1 MEERDL
7 GLSQDVAVVGT
18 VKEPN
23 TEEIIAL
30 DPDLVILASDIAAQA
45 DIRDVLENAGLACAT
60 FQVDTFE
67 DYAFMMEQFC
77 AITGRDDLYEE
88 NVTQVG
94 EQIEQARATAA
105 QGDSQPQVL
114 LIRAF
119 SSGIKAK
126 TDDELAGA
134 ILKDLGAHNIADDHP
149 SMLEDLSMEEV
160 IAADPAYIFVT
171 TMGDEQKALDYLN
184 GLIEENP
191 AWSELTA
198 VKEGRYIV
206 LPKDLFHYKPN
217 NRWGRATSTWGR
229 SSTPPCSMRGKAGLG
244 LVVLGAL
251 VVLSAALGTAVGST
265 FIHLPTAL
273 GQLFSGNTSSS
284 DARILLHVRLPR
296 VAASLLCGAA
306 LSVSGMLIQAVLSN
320 ALASPNVI
328 GVNAGGGILH
338 FFGHGA
344 GARVFRGRPHR
355 GLFRCAACHPHC
367 LRRGCRRRRRKA
379 DHHPGRRGGEQY
391 LHRGHQHHQ
400 DLFPGHPLQRQHLF
414 DRRVLW
420 GELCRYLPGVDD
432 DPPGAGAGHAALPP
446 HRCAVPGGGNRP
458 QPGAAGK
465 RHPLWVDPHCLC
477 AGRGGGELFR
487 AGELVGLL
495 CPHIVRRLFGQGRH
509 RVLLPAAALLGA
521 SFVTLCDLLSRVLFA
536 PYEIPVGILLSFFGR
551 PLLPVLNPEAA
562 AAPQPPQQEGGFP

>member
-1 MEERDL
+1 MKRILPLFLALALLLTGCAAVSTTESTSQTVSQVDSPSSALESAAESASSQLESISITDSNGSQITLDTSAPRVVATYGSFAEAWLLAGGELVGVTQDALEQRDL
-7 GLSQDVAVVGT
+7 GLPEDIAVVGT

-23 TEEIIAL
+23 AEEIIAL
-30 DPDLVILASDIAAQA
+30 EPDLVLLASDITAQA

-217 NRWGRATSTWGR
+217 NRWGESY
-229 SSTPPCSMRGKAGLG
+229 
-244 LVVLGAL
+244 
-251 VVLSAALGTAVGST
+251 
-265 FIHLPTAL
+265 
-273 GQLFSGNTSSS
+273 
-284 DARILLHVRLPR
+284 
-296 VAASLLCGAA
+296 
-306 LSVSGMLIQAVLSN
+306 
-320 ALASPNVI
+320 
-328 GVNAGGGILH
+328 
-338 FFGHGA
+338 
-344 GARVFRGRPHR
+344 
-355 GLFRCAACHPHC
+355 
-367 LRRGCRRRRRKA
+367 
-379 DHHPGRRGGEQY
+379 QY
-391 LHRGHQHHQ
+391 LGEILYPT
-400 DLFPGHPLQRQHLF
+400 LFH
-414 DRRVLW
+414 
-420 GELCRYLPGVDD
+420 
-432 DPPGAGAGHAALPP
+432 
-446 HRCAVPGGGNRP
+446 
-458 QPGAAGK
+458 
-465 RHPLWVDPHCLC
+465 
-477 AGRGGGELFR
+477 
-487 AGELVGLL
+487 
-495 CPHIVRRLFGQGRH
+495 
-509 RVLLPAAALLGA
+509 
-521 SFVTLCDLLSRVLFA
+521 
-536 PYEIPVGILLSFFGR
+536 
-551 PLLPVLNPEAA
+551 
-562 AAPQPPQQEGGFP
+562 EG